1 NALFITLQLWVNVK
15 ELLDNYILVV
25 ENYYSQQLKYLIFE
39 MKQKQCEQAYQ
50 QAFRMIIVLN
60 LDIDEIKKFHEQSQR
75 PRIKQFLEIQLRKY
89 QTELL
94 SLKEKQQQQNDNKTG
109 EKAVSAQASATTSTN
124 RSYNKDIT
132 LYAWD
137 QSDKFVKLYVQDL
150 NGVSN
155 LAEDQIKC
163 TFEQRGFQLEI
174 NNLNNVNYTFKLRKL
189 LNEILPN
196 ESSYK
201 LKKDSVVIML
211 RKKDPKQWECVIQ
224 DDKKADKKLPKMDDR
239 KDPGDSLMNM
249 MKQMYDEGDDE
260 MKRTIAKAWTESRE
274 KMNTGG
280 GGEMG
285 GF

>member
-1 NALFITLQLWVNVK
+1 MSF
-15 ELLDNYILVV
+15 D
-25 ENYYSQQLKYLIFE
+25 QQI
-39 MKQKQCEQAYQ
+39 QD
-50 QAFRMIIVLN
+50 LN